1 MWSTSSRGCCEC
13 QGLQRR
19 CAACR
24 CSAERGEDDRNL
36 KKHQAQG
43 AQGRLDAFS
52 LPDHKLTC
60 CHCRWPATLLH
71 GTGQL
76 PRIIAKLV
84 QVFPYESS
92 DKKQEV
98 LKMVEVREIL
108 GIGNKVWRQE
118 ALWQVH
124 ALSGE

>member
-1 MWSTSSRGCCEC
+1 M
-13 QGLQRR
+13 
-19 CAACR
+19 AC
-24 CSAERGEDDRNL
+24 N
-36 KKHQAQG
+36 
-43 AQGRLDAFS
+43 
-52 LPDHKLTC
+52 
-60 CHCRWPATLLH
+60 PASH